1 MALPAIRAKAPEP
14 FLLPDVYRLDQMP
27 CWPAWLA
34 SRVESMTDEYQCSR
48 DGRRRTVP
56 TVPAHLMLTP
66 AERAEVERH
75 LAELDALC
83 AQTPLKG
90 DEWEGL
96 THIIITKL
104 MLASPSPQQNDKVAE
119 ASGKAF
125 HAAVDDVP
133 YWAVAAAQR
142 RWYRGD
148 CGLNEHGQPYNYT
161 WRPAPADLRRIALFE
176 TWSVKQRAET
186 SRRLLVAEPRVE
198 FSDEH
203 CTQMRARLATVIPRI
218 SRIA

>member
-1 MALPAIRAKAPEP
+1 MALPAIGAKAPEP
-14 FLLPDVYRLDQMP
+14 ILLPDVCRLDRMP
-27 CWPAWLA
+27 CLPEWLA
-34 SRVESMTDEYQCSR
+34 SRVDSMKSEYQCSA

-56 TVPAHLMLTP
+56 TLPAHLMLTP
-66 AERAEVERH
+66 AERVEVERH
-75 LAELDALC
+75 VAELDALC

-90 DEWEGL
+90 DEWEGRTL
-96 THIIITKL
+96 VIVMKL
-104 MLASPSPQQNDKVAE
+104 MLALPSTQQNDIGAE
-119 ASGKAF
+119 ASGEAF
-125 HAAVDDVP
+125 QAALDDVP
-133 YWAVAAAQR
+133 HWAVAAAQR

-176 TWSVKQRAET
+176 TWRVKQRAET
-186 SRRLLVAEPRVE
+186 LRRLLVAEPRVE

-203 CTQMRARLATVIPRI
+203 CAKMRGRLAAVIPRL